1 MGIIRDGVT
10 KGKCPVDMDWM
21 LAGYAFLRWVSD
33 ASLFFFES
41 EEQPH
46 VKEVNEVRAAR
57 REQRTGG
64 SRSVSWHGQQYLD
77 M

>member
-21 LAGYAFLRWVSD
+21 LAGYALPRWVSD
-33 ASLFFFES
+33 ASLFFL
-41 EEQPH
+41 
-46 VKEVNEVRAAR
+46 KVRNNP
-57 REQRTGG
+57 
-64 SRSVSWHGQQYLD
+64 